1 MHTNEL
7 WEAESSLSF
16 KWPELQFFCLPSFV
30 QRKERGNRG
39 SPGAFLPKRKC
50 HLFSESCLWYR
61 LCFYWF
67 RLLVLFSVLWAY
79 GEIVL
84 WVCFVGPNWL
94 NEPGTAWLN
103 ECSGMQE
110 AVDKISDS
118 QVQVCDWVVQFVPW
132 LPSDVIKPET
142 FLPSHGFT
150 LHFPI
155 ITLLSPRLN
164 SFCPVAI
171 AYINISK

>member
-1 MHTNEL
+1 M
-7 WEAESSLSF
+7 SSEKQSPPFHLSGLSYSFFVFLPLF
-16 KWPELQFFCLPSFV
+16 KERREEIEGVLEHFF
-30 QRKERGNRG
+30 QRKNVICFQRVACGIDSASTG
-39 SPGAFLPKRKC
+39 SCSSVLF
-50 HLFSESCLWYR
+50 LFSGRMGRLFCESVSWVQIG
-61 LCFYWF
+61 WMS
-67 RLLVLFSVLWAY
+67 LLQ
-79 GEIVL
+79 
-84 WVCFVGPNWL
+84 
-94 NEPGTAWLN
+94 AWLN

-110 AVDKISDS
+110 AVDKIPDS
-118 QVQVCDWVVQFVPW
+118 QVQVCDWVVRFVPW